1 MKRCDFAS
9 IAKAIWDG
17 IVEEGFSSREIF
29 FEKLFFYCLCA
40 EENSSFS
47 YEGSQLSRW
56 LNGLLK
62 LSPDLI
68 GYFLDDAVTGARKKL
83 SLSILQFIIPMLSDR
98 YMTYQDVY
106 ELLIQDTTVSQQNKK
121 ELTHNY
127 PVKDDRNGADFL
139 SALLVFGITRPF
151 RAHDVRKAELI
162 PAGIQSPSLYGYV
175 IDEGVPAPCHNFC
188 GRDDELQMLHE
199 MLMKH
204 PKVFLSGIP
213 GIGKSE
219 VAKAYAREH
228 KKDYTNILWLTYSGN
243 LKQDITEH
251 IGFADDLP
259 SEDREDRFRKHNRY
273 LRSLKEDTL
282 LVIDNFNA
290 TVSQDP
296 FLPVILKYH
305 CRIIFTTRSN
315 LPEETTLLIKE
326 INDPEVLFEFAAKYF
341 SAAFTCRNIVE
352 EIIET
357 VHSHTLAVELAAR
370 LLETGLHS
378 PKVILDKLKNENV
391 ALSSHDKIS
400 LKKDG
405 RSRKATYYEHL
416 HTLFSLFTLSGKEQD
431 IMRALSLAPLTGI
444 SAVLL
449 AQWLN
454 LQDLNDVHKLNELG
468 FVSRTPGNYVF
479 LHPII
484 QEISAADLDP
494 AISSCKTLLEG
505 IRYDCLK
512 HGLNLPYHKAM
523 FLTIENI
530 IRLAKKDDPLY
541 YIRFLEDAFPYMGNY
556 GYRNGMRMIITQL
569 EPLIENDSIAC
580 EEDQALLL
588 LFKAELEDSPEQ
600 RAHLLETAIELI
612 PLIHKDN
619 AALVSNLQY
628 NLGLVCLEL
637 SQNDQAIR
645 HMDSALEL
653 LQEYDLLISHD
664 SLMQVIGQ
672 ATALNNNGYPTE
684 ALKRLKGL
692 NILLKKENNVSSDH
706 ALVLSHLSRVYLNT
720 GNISLSRESAENAAR
735 IYGTVYAD
743 EPEILMEKNQEIN
756 AVFQKLGMP
765 EIIPNNAIT

>member
-1 MKRCDFAS
+1 MYRGPKRESLYADCRKVADSGEIKLKRCDFAS

-29 FEKLFFYCLCA
+29 FEKLFFYCLSA
-40 EENSSFS
+40 EENSGFS

-68 GYFLDDAVTGARKKL
+68 GYFLDDTVTGAREKL
-83 SLSILQFIIPMLSDR
+83 SLSILEFIIPMLSDR

-106 ELLIQDTTVSQQNKK
+106 ELLIQDPTVSQQSKK

-127 PVKDDRNGADFL
+127 PVTDDRNGADFL
-139 SALLVFGITRPF
+139 SNLLVFGITRPF

-162 PAGIQSPSLYGYV
+162 PAGIQSPSVYGYV
-175 IDEGVPAPCHNFC
+175 IDEGVPAPCRNFC

-315 LPEETTLLIKE
+315 LPEETTLLIEE
-326 INDPEVLFEFAAKYF
+326 INDPEVLFGFAAKFF
-341 SAAFTCRNIVE
+341 SGAWTCRNIVE

-378 PKVILDKLKNENV
+378 PKVVLDKLKNENV
-391 ALSSHDKIS
+391 ALSSDDKIN

-405 RSRKATYYEHL
+405 KNQKATYYEHL
-416 HTLFSLFTLSGKEQD
+416 HTLFSLFTLSGNEQD
-431 IMRALSLAPLTGI
+431 IMRALSLAPSTGI

-449 AQWLN
+449 GQWLN
-454 LQDLNDVHKLNELG
+454 LQDLNDVHELNELG
-468 FVSRTPGNYVF
+468 FVNRTPGNYVF
-479 LHPII
+479 LHPLI
-484 QEISAADLDP
+484 QEISVADLDP
-494 AISSCKTLLEG
+494 SISICKTLLEG

-512 HGLNLPYHKAM
+512 HGLNLPYHRVM
-523 FLTIENI
+523 FQIIENT
-530 IRLAKKDDPLY
+530 IRFVRKDDLLY

-556 GYRNGMRMIITQL
+556 EYRDGMQMIITQL
-569 EPLIENDSIAC
+569 ETLFATDSIAC
-580 EEDQALLL
+580 NEDQSLLL
-588 LFKAELEDSPEQ
+588 LFKAELEADPQQ
-600 RAHLLETAIELI
+600 RVQLLKPAIDLI
-612 PLIHKDN
+612 PVIHKGN
-619 AALVSNLQY
+619 AALTSNLQY
-628 NLGLVCLEL
+628 NLGLAYLEL
-637 SQNDQAIR
+637 KQNDQAIQY
-645 HMDSALEL
+645 MDNALEL

-664 SLMQVIGQ
+664 SLIQVIGQ

-684 ALKRLKGL
+684 ALKRLKRL

-706 ALVLSHLSRVYLNT
+706 ALVLSHLSTVYLNT
-720 GNISLSRESAENAAR
+720 GNINLSRESAKQGSSN
-735 IYGTVYAD
+735 
-743 EPEILMEKNQEIN
+743 L
-756 AVFQKLGMP
+756 
-765 EIIPNNAIT
+765 